1 MKDKKRHKI
10 YLSGKITGLELSDA
24 QKLFEDAE
32 QEMNKLYD
40 VVNPMKLRHDHDQT
54 WESYMREDLTA
65 LLQCQFICMLP
76 NWHDS
81 KGARIEKDLAES
93 LMMPVIYLP

>member
-1 MKDKKRHKI
+1 MKDKKRYKI
-10 YLSGKITGLELSDA
+10 YLSGKITGLKYEDA

-32 QEMNKLYD
+32 HDMNKYYD

-65 LLQCQFICMLP
+65 MLQCQFICMLP
-76 NWHDS
+76 NWADS
-81 KGARIEKDLAES
+81 KGAKIEKDLAET
-93 LMMPVIYLP
+93 LMMPVIYLS